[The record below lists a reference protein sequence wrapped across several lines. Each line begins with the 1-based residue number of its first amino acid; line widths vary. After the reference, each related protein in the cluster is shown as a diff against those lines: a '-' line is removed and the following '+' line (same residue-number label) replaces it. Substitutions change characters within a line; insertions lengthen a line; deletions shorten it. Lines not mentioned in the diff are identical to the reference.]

1 MILILILRI
10 FWCHV
15 PPLDF
20 DASSVLT
27 FFVVFVFLFPQHTVS
42 VLPRGRGPAL
52 PLHLAAYIHP
62 RAAALHVRHRLHPD
76 PLHRGPPLQ
85 LPASTQRAA
94 HRRGQIRL
102 WSRLWCLSLIDSSRK
117 WHLSLPCCLFSTG
130 LGRGPRQQSL
140 SAAGNERAQQILLHV
155 VILKGRAVFWLLW
168 HLCLSPFTAGWWG
181 LHSATQAAGG
191 SGACAGQEER
201 AGLW

>member
-1 MILILILRI
+1 MILILIIKI

-27 FFVVFVFLFPQHTVS
+27 FFCCLCLFFFRSTLSQCCHAVVALLYPFTWQHTYIP
-42 VLPRGRGPAL
+42 VLPPSMLDIVCTPTPFIVGL
-52 PLHLAAYIHP
+52 
-62 RAAALHVRHRLHPD
+62 
-76 PLHRGPPLQ
+76 
-85 LPASTQRAA
+85 
-94 HRRGQIRL
+94 
-102 WSRLWCLSLIDSSRK
+102 LSS
-117 WHLSLPCCLFSTG
+117 SLPRLKELPIEEVRYVCDHVCGASHWSIAPGNYISVPRCLFSTG

-140 SAAGNERAQQILLHV
+140 SAAGNEHAQQILLRV

-168 HLCLSPFTAGWWG
+168 HLCLSPFTAGWRG
-181 LHSATQAAGG
+181 LHSATQAAGS